1 MARQV
6 SAVRAGSWSD
16 LVSAVRQAHIDL
28 DRRADEE
35 LWFRGVSH
43 GSYEL
48 LPSLLRC
55 IPPAKRTHE
64 RIRDLETNLFF
75 EFLAKAR
82 TSAQAL
88 DHWDT
93 LFLMQHYRAPTRLL
107 DWSEVLSVAL
117 HFSIAYGDLDKAD
130 CPRIY
135 VMNPY
140 RWNQK
145 LTGYKRELVWPKY
158 FGYDPKEEY
167 FYEYGELLLE
177 EDGIDWKEPVALYP
191 PQRDARLSAQRGYFT
206 IHGTDTRP
214 LEEIAPSL
222 LRAID
227 IDVSAVD
234 EIQEQ
239 LELSGINEFSLFP
252 DLEGLARHL
261 KKRYHLPKS

>member
-1 MARQV
+1 MTPPVAC
-6 SAVRAGSWSD
+6 
-16 LVSAVRQAHIDL
+16 
-28 DRRADEE
+28 DEE

-55 IPPAKRTHE
+55 IPAAKRTHE

-82 TSAQAL
+82 ASAQAL

-130 CPRIY
+130 CPRVYI
-135 VMNPY
+135 MNPY
-140 RWNQK
+140 RWN
-145 LTGYKRELVWPKY
+145 E
-158 FGYDPKEEY
+158 
-167 FYEYGELLLE
+167 
-177 EDGIDWKEPVALYP
+177 
-191 PQRDARLSAQRGYFT
+191 QRT
-206 IHGTDTRP
+206 GTDTRP
-214 LEEIAPSL
+214 LEQIAPSL

-227 IDVSAVD
+227 IEASAVD

-239 LELSGINEFSLFP
+239 LDLSGINEFSLFP

-261 KKRYHLPKS
+261 KRRYHIPKS